1 MLLSSKAKIAVFIPT
16 LGGGGAERVMLNL
29 AKILKEHYK
38 VSLVV
43 SKAEGPYLPDIQAL
57 DLELVDLGSRRPR
70 TSLVPFA
77 KYAFSASP
85 DVVISALEPANI
97 AAAVVRLMKGYRLI
111 LTEHSTPSA
120 HYPGQRDVLLRNY
133 PRIARI
139 FYPLAD
145 KIVAVSEGVREDMIR
160 VYKLP
165 SKKVRVIYNPVIN
178 SGFFEKLNAEVSVSP
193 LLDEKNK
200 RPLII
205 AAGRLDFTKGF
216 DVLLCAVRQVIKV
229 MSVSLIIFGEG
240 PERAKLESM
249 AEELGIAPYV
259 RMPGFTPYLPAYLRQ
274 ANLFVLSSR
283 WEGLPTVLIEAL
295 AAGVPV
301 VSTDCPS
308 GPREILEGGK
318 WGKLVPVENS
328 DALAH
333 AILEQLR
340 APLVPPAESWVR
352 FTEETIAQEWL
363 SLVEEVL
370 SRRGRS

>member
-57 DLELVDLGSRRPR
+57 DLELVDLGSPRPR
-70 TSLVPFA
+70 ATLVPFA
-77 KYAFSASP
+77 RYAFSASP

-111 LTEHSTPSA
+111 LSEHNTPSA
-120 HYPGQRDVLLRNY
+120 HYPGRRDLLLRNY

-145 KIVAVSEGVREDMIR
+145 KIVAVSEAVRNDMIR
-160 VYKLP
+160 VYKL
-165 SKKVRVIYNPVIN
+165 SSEKTQVIYNPVIN
-178 SGFFEKLNAEVSVSP
+178 SGFFNKLNAEVPP
-193 LLDEKNK
+193 LFDGTNK

-205 AAGRLDFTKGF
+205 AAGRLDFQKGF
-216 DVLLCAVRQVIKV
+216 DILLRAVREVIEV
-229 MSVSLIIFGEG
+229 MPVSLIIFGEG

-340 APLVPPAESWVR
+340 APLVPPAASWVR
-352 FTEETIAQEWL
+352 FTEEAIAQEWL